1 VAKLTV
7 GLTGGLASGKSTVA
21 RRLAAA
27 GFTVLDA
34 DDLVGELHRAN
45 GAGARVVAELLGPE
59 YLEPGGAVDKA
70 AVARR
75 VFADERARERLE
87 AAIFPLV
94 RQRFRDLAAATDGVV
109 VLEATKLVEAGFAPD
124 FDLVVTVEAP
134 VALRVARAVAR
145 GMDPAAA
152 RARLSAQADEA
163 TRRSAAHLVIE
174 SGAGLDELAAWTEAL
189 IATLRARIGR

>member
-34 DDLVGELHRAN
+34 DDLVGEFHRAN

-75 VFADERARERLE
+75 VFADANAREQLE
-87 AAIFPLV
+87 VAIFPLV
-94 RQRFRDLAAATDGVV
+94 RQHFRELAAATDGVV

-124 FDLVVTVEAP
+124 FDFVVTVEAP
-134 VALRVARAVAR
+134 VELRLARAVGR
-145 GMDPAAA
+145 GMDPGEAHG
-152 RARLSAQADEA
+152 RLAAQADEA

-174 SGAGLDELAAWTEAL
+174 NGAGLDELAARTEAL
-189 IATLRARIGR
+189 ITTLRARIGH